1 MKSHLRILGIFAFS
15 LSMGFSQEAAP
26 SLTPDQMR
34 ESIAN
39 LEVHIGQRE
48 ERMKETLDD
57 IHDLDGRVEDGVDD
71 LVHVLENA
79 ADSPDS
85 KTRVANVKEEAIAG
99 LKKMVEYYRQKRD
112 VVREQLRTGNSE
124 IPKESLENDLKVFDE
139 RIEKRV
145 KQIVSLT
152 ASFTLNEDV
161 EKYEVTG
168 SYAGWWGETWYSEEI
183 SEEWKQN
190 RRDVHKTNVNRK
202 ELETALAKRY
212 AEFVERQKYLEGK
225 LKGDSISDTERE
237 FYKEDIGRIVE
248 TLRFIRAEQ
257 EILISDAQPDTRKVG
272 RDEAYDLGKLLED
285 TRTDL
290 RSDFFLIFQR
300 YDELNKLRAQIAA
313 MKESLAARKAYFAE
327 HGG

>member
-1 MKSHLRILGIFAFS
+1 M
-15 LSMGFSQEAAP
+15 
-26 SLTPDQMR
+26 
-34 ESIAN
+34 
-39 LEVHIGQRE
+39 
-48 ERMKETLDD
+48 
-57 IHDLDGRVEDGVDD
+57 
-71 LVHVLENA
+71 
-79 ADSPDS
+79 
-85 KTRVANVKEEAIAG
+85 
-99 LKKMVEYYRQKRD
+99 KKMVEYYRQKRD

>member
-1 MKSHLRILGIFAFS
+1 MKLPFSLLGIFAFS
-15 LSMGFSQEAAP
+15 LSTGFSQDAAP
-26 SLTPDQMR
+26 SLTPDEMR
-34 ESIAN
+34 ASIAN
-39 LEVHIGQRE
+39 LEVHVGQRE
-48 ERMKETLDD
+48 ERMQETLDD
-57 IHDLDGRVEDGVDD
+57 IHNLDGRVEDGVDD

-79 ADSPDS
+79 ADSPES
-85 KTRVANVKEEAIAG
+85 KTRVANVKEETIAG
-99 LKKMVEYYRQKRD
+99 LKKMIDFYRQKRD
-112 VVREQLRTGNSE
+112 LVREQLRTGNSQ
-124 IPKESLENDLKVFDE
+124 IPKETLENDLKVFDE

-202 ELETALAKRY
+202 EVEEALAKRHK
-212 AEFVERQKYLEGK
+212 EFVERQKYLEEK
-225 LKGDSISDTERE
+225 LKGDSITDTERS
-237 FYKEDIGRIVE
+237 FYEEDIARIVK
-248 TLRFIRAEQ
+248 TLRFIEEERDL
-257 EILISDAQPDTRKVG
+257 LISDAQPDTRKVG

-285 TRTDL
+285 TRSDL

-300 YDELNKLRAQIAA
+300 YDELNKLRAQIAT
-313 MKESLAARKAYFAE
+313 MKESLAARKAYLAE